1 MIVVPGIAP
10 ATAGGVVCRVNEC
23 ARRPPPTST
32 STTTAVTITMSQER
46 PPRPRRGGGT
56 QVGGGTCGTPGA
68 RCSGYQLPS
77 AASHSRRPVG
87 KSRHSTT
94 DRLSRPPPEAVDL
107 SVWDLCPDGP
117 RLQLYGAKGRWF
129 LGSRTLVTHPPC
141 APAAGTVYGFGAAK
155 SLGTAKGTPS
165 PVAAIAGTPTGGG
178 YLHAAFPSFTRIP
191 RNRDKGKEWL
201 FLSRSGPA
209 RRECP
214 ATGIQPWSGSD
225 RRREGHTRRLLDQR
239 PNPDVH
245 GGEVS
250 TGPVR

>member
-1 MIVVPGIAP
+1 MCQE
-10 ATAGGVVCRVNEC
+10 ATADQHQHYDRGDHHDEPG
-23 ARRPPPTST
+23 APPTAPT
-32 STTTAVTITMSQER
+32 G
-46 PPRPRRGGGT
+46 RGN
-56 QVGGGTCGTPGA
+56 P
-68 RCSGYQLPS
+68 
-77 AASHSRRPVG
+77 SRRRHLRYAWREMLRVPVAIRG
-87 KSRHSTT
+87 QPLSAPCREISPLHHRPSIAATT
-94 DRLSRPPPEAVDL
+94 RSGGSQRMGPLSRW
-107 SVWDLCPDGP
+107 S
-117 RLQLYGAKGRWF
+117 
-129 LGSRTLVTHPPC
+129 
-141 APAAGTVYGFGAAK
+141 
-155 SLGTAKGTPS
+155 PS
-165 PVAAIAGTPTGGG
+165 PVVRSEGTVVPRVKDSGDSPAVCPSGRHRLRLRSGEVARYSQRDPLAGRGDRR
-178 YLHAAFPSFTRIP
+178 YAHRRRLLHAAFPSFTRIP